1 MASGR
6 EIGAEIR
13 NAILRLALAG
23 NNKSEVA
30 RRLGISVTAVTRYWP
45 IQGKKNDAR
54 KNFGRIEQ

>member
-1 MASGR
+1 MTSGR

-23 NNKSEVA
+23 NTKSEVS

-45 IQGKKNDAR
+45 ETKKHER
-54 KNFGRIEQ
+54 KTPQIAK